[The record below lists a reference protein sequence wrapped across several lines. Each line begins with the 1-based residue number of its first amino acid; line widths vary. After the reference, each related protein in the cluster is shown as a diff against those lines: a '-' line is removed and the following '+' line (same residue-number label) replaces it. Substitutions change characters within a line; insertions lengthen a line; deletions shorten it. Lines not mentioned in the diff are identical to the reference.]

1 MASTKKI
8 RICNQTGAESKT
20 CRQAGRNRKWLRWK
34 VPKRPQSDFAN
45 RNKKKH
51 RSKNCNYMDVLLER
65 VYHSSSIKAEKV
77 SEMEETCNRRKYIA
91 TKYHCDMKRSAAKLL
106 YVITSQQHNYDRRP
120 IHHVTRM
127 QPPQEGIQ
135 QLKWITILQVG
146 NLQKEDESPQSSR
159 HPATCGSG

>member
-51 RSKNCNYMDVLLER
+51 RSNNCNYMDVLLER

-77 SEMEETCNRRKYIA
+77 Y
-91 TKYHCDMKRSAAKLL
+91 
-106 YVITSQQHNYDRRP
+106 
-120 IHHVTRM
+120 
-127 QPPQEGIQ
+127 
-135 QLKWITILQVG
+135 
-146 NLQKEDESPQSSR
+146 
-159 HPATCGSG
+159 

>member
-1 MASTKKI
+1 
-8 RICNQTGAESKT
+8 
-20 CRQAGRNRKWLRWK
+20 
-34 VPKRPQSDFAN
+34 
-45 RNKKKH
+45 
-51 RSKNCNYMDVLLER
+51 
-65 VYHSSSIKAEKV
+65 
-77 SEMEETCNRRKYIA
+77 MEETCNSRKYIA

-106 YVITSQQHNYDRRP
+106 YVITSQQDNYDRRP

-127 QPPQEGIQ
+127 QPPQEGMQ